1 MEFTW
6 PGLLP
11 LLLAVPLLVVVYVW
25 AMRRRARFALRYS
38 SLTIVKDA
46 LGKGPGM
53 RRHIPPLFFLLGI
66 AAMLVGLARPV
77 GLITV
82 PAANATVILAIDVSR
97 SMRAR
102 DIQPTRLDA
111 AIAAAQEFVSQQT
124 PTTRIGVVS
133 FSTTAD
139 LVQAPTTDQNAVM
152 AAIDRLQLGSR
163 TAIGSGILTSLDAIF
178 ENPNASVS
186 PSTQDTGAPTPTP
199 TPVPEGYHEPAII
212 ILLSDG
218 RSNTGPLPL
227 DAAQTAAN
235 RGVRVFTVG
244 IGTTQ
249 GGTVQGGQGGNGQ
262 FPPGGGFFGNGGF
275 RGGGF
280 SSQLDETTL
289 QEIAKLT
296 DGKYFHATETEELL
310 SIYQNLNTQVIVQT
324 QRTELTA
331 WFTGVAGIFLLIG
344 GALSLFWFNRLP

>member
-1 MEFTW
+1 MDFIW
-6 PGLLP
+6 QGMLV
-11 LLLAVPLLVVVYVW
+11 LLLAIPLLIAAYVW

-38 SLTIVKDA
+38 SLSIVKDA
-46 LGKGPGM
+46 LGKNPGR

-66 AAMLVGLARPV
+66 TAMLVGLARPI

-97 SMRAR
+97 SMRAQ
-102 DIQPTRLDA
+102 DIQPNRLDA
-111 AIAAAQEFVSQQT
+111 AIAAAEEFVSQQT
-124 PTTRIGVVS
+124 PTTRIGVVA
-133 FSTTAD
+133 FSATAD

-178 ENPNASVS
+178 ENPNASAS
-186 PSTQDTGAPTPTP
+186 PSTQDAGVPTPTP
-199 TPVPEGYHEPAII
+199 TPVPDGYHEPAII

-227 DAAQTAAN
+227 ESAQIAAN
-235 RGVRVFTVG
+235 RGVRIFTVG
-244 IGTTQ
+244 LGTTQ
-249 GGTVQGGQGGNGQ
+249 GATNPGTQGGNGQ
-262 FPPGGGFFGNGGF
+262 FGPGGGFFGGGGF

-280 SSQLDETTL
+280 NMQLDETTL

-331 WFTGVAGIFLLIG
+331 WFTGVASIFLLIG
-344 GALSLFWFNRLP
+344 GALSLLWFNRLP